1 MTPRNRL
8 TYIILGILQ
17 INLFSIYAQTT
28 FNKTFNFENNREE
41 IASIIQHDNSY
52 YFVGMSAAELGVN
65 KTKLTILKTNVDGI
79 FEDSL
84 TFLVDTFSF
93 AMGRNVGNLLF
104 LDDTLLISSV
114 IQFENSIDNQD
125 GVIVKVKDFNSTPT
139 YLRYEIDSA
148 DVFMTMFNSNQDLR
162 IFGSTR
168 SFGNGSSDY
177 YLINTNTSGVLL
189 KDTTFG
195 GTDFEQIGNAIRIN
209 SNHYVFSGINFT
221 DANPRQHFVVQ
232 AGNAQF
238 IAIDSNY
245 NVLWNTVLYSPGVD
259 ELPMVKDFG
268 FFYSTIEYPILPPPR
283 YRDDFVHL
291 IGRIDVNTGSVIWM
305 DTVRSQ
311 ENIIQAGYIEVGDSN
326 TFYIFSRVE
335 VSDLPYSIVKITK
348 YNGIGE
354 VVWERL
360 YYEGNHNGCYLNS
373 MIIDEDGYL
382 VFGGTIANLES
393 QSQDFWMLKLRPDG
407 CLDDTDCGL
416 VSGIIDLTPPSNL
429 FKIKV
434 YPNPSANFT
443 NIIIENTGLYKNELL
458 EIIVTDMNGRIIQ
471 TEKQSLDGQIPMF
484 HVDVSDLPS
493 GAYIV
498 QSKVKNKILGNSQF
512 IVK

>member
-1 MTPRNRL
+1 MQFCPL
-8 TYIILGILQ
+8 FILGQ
-17 INLFSIYAQTT
+17 VT
-28 FNKTFNFENNREE
+28 FNKIFNVENHRVEVAE
-41 IASIIQHDNSY
+41 IVQKGNEY
-52 YFVGMSAAELGVN
+52 YFVGGAKNSLISN
-65 KTKLTILKTNVDGI
+65 SPSKLFILKTNLGGDFI
-79 FEDSL
+79 DSL
-84 TFLVDTFSF
+84 LFQVDTSGF
-93 AMGRNVGNLLF
+93 AMGKNVHNLLF
-104 LDDTLLISSV
+104 KDDTLLISSV
-114 IQFENSIDNQD
+114 IQFNNSSNIQD
-125 GVIVKVKDFNSTPT
+125 GLIVKVNDFNTSPS
-139 YLRYEIDSA
+139 LVQYEMDSA
-148 DVFMTMFNSNQDLR
+148 EVFMSIFLDNGKLQ
-162 IFGSTR
+162 IFGQTN
-168 SFGNGSSDY
+168 SFGNGRADY
-177 YLINTNTSGVLL
+177 YAINSSTSGMVL

-195 GTDFEQIGNAIRIN
+195 GSDFEQIGNTIKVN
-209 SNHYVFSGINFT
+209 SNHFILCGLTSTF
-221 DANPRQHFVVQ
+221 ANQRQYFIVQ
-232 AGNAQF
+232 AANAQF

-259 ELPMVKDFG
+259 ELPMIKDFG

-311 ENIIQAGYIEVGDSN
+311 ENIIQAGYMEVGDSN

-335 VSDLPYSIVKITK
+335 VSDLPYSIAKITK

-354 VVWERL
+354 VIWERL

-416 VSGIIDLTPPSNL
+416 VSGIIDLTPPLLKS
-429 FKIKV
+429 KINIF
-434 YPNPSANFT
+434 PNPSANFI
-443 NIIIENTGLYKNELL
+443 NILLENTGNFKNELL
-458 EIIVTDMNGRIIQ
+458 EIIITDLNGKIVWI
-471 TEKQSLDGQIPMF
+471 ESLKLLGQIPIF
-484 HVDVSDLPS
+484 RIDVSNF
-493 GAYIV
+493 
-498 QSKVKNKILGNSQF
+498 SKGSYTLNCRVRGKIIGNSQF